1 MMPRITKTVATK
13 KKVTKKAAKKKV
25 VRAKKPG
32 SGGLGWDP
40 KALKKGDT
48 VLYKNVGYGLTTYE
62 WGRNDVQKIKGQK
75 LFTDTFDSFGMDWD
89 EATGTWKFDGGL
101 GLVCYVV
108 DPNDQVAKRE
118 ADEYEEAIA

>member
-1 MMPRITKTVATK
+1 MPRITKTVASNKKLTK
-13 KKVTKKAAKKKV
+13 KKVTKKATKKKV
-25 VRAKKPG
+25 VHA
-32 SGGLGWDP
+32 GWDP

-62 WGRNDVQKIKGQK
+62 WGRNDVQKIKDQK
-75 LFTDTFDSFGMDWD
+75 LFTDTFDSVGMDWD

-118 ADEYEEAIA
+118 ADEYEKEIA